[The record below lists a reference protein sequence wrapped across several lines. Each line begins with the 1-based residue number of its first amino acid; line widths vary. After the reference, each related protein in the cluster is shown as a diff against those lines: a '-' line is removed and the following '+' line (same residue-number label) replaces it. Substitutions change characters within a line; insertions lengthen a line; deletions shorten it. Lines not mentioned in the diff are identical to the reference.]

1 MKLYGVLITVIFIFG
16 FLIIG
21 YASTSDKNL
30 NSVEKSQKE
39 VIYKNEETKNKKLT
53 EKEAINLVKQYMKD
67 KNMHIP
73 NFVEVDSK
81 SNDIYTIHAYDVITN
96 EEESHIATS
105 GWFEVNINTGKI
117 KDIMNE

>member
-1 MKLYGVLITVIFIFG
+1 MKLYGVLITSIFISG

-30 NSVEKSQKE
+30 NSVEKSAKE
-39 VIYKNEETKNKKLT
+39 VVYENKESKTEKLT
-53 EKEAINLVKQYMKD
+53 EKEAVDLVKKYMKE
-67 KNMHIP
+67 KNMYIP

-105 GWFEVNINTGKI
+105 GWFEINVNTGKI

>member
-1 MKLYGVLITVIFIFG
+1 MKLYGVLITSIFISG

-30 NSVEKSQKE
+30 NSVEKSAKE
-39 VIYKNEETKNKKLT
+39 VVYENKESKTEKLT
-53 EKEAINLVKQYMKD
+53 EKEAIDLVKKYMKE
-67 KNMHIP
+67 KNMYIP

-81 SNDIYTIHAYDVITN
+81 SKDIYTIHAYDVITN
-96 EEESHIATS
+96 EEESHVATS
-105 GWFEVNINTGKI
+105 GWFEVNISTGKI

>member
-1 MKLYGVLITVIFIFG
+1 MKLYGVLITSIFISG

-30 NSVEKSQKE
+30 NSVEKSAKE
-39 VIYKNEETKNKKLT
+39 VVYENKESKIEKLT
-53 EKEAINLVKQYMKD
+53 ENEAVNLVKKYMKE
-67 KNMHIP
+67 KNMYIP

-105 GWFEVNINTGKI
+105 GWFEVNVNTGKI